1 MGRIFPAA
9 EPDAK
14 NGVLK
19 ALPMQYNGYI
29 VLHGRSLSVESN
41 SLSPAMNQGL
51 RQIVYEKLKEA
62 IVDGTIKPGS
72 KLSEIELA
80 ERMAVSRTPVREA
93 IRQLAQTGLV
103 TLTPRRGAFVTMPTL
118 KDASDLYELRTELE
132 ILAVA
137 NLCSLVHSSE
147 LIDDLHRFRDVF
159 SAMTNNTSAEKYVNE
174 DKAFH
179 AMIYQA
185 VTNRFLAMM
194 LHNISDLIH
203 LCRPFSVENS
213 PITVFTW
220 GHLAIIDAILEGDL
234 EKAKEETRKHIVVSK
249 EGLLSFLKNRASKNG
264 EVAEA

>member
-1 MGRIFPAA
+1 
-9 EPDAK
+9 
-14 NGVLK
+14 
-19 ALPMQYNGYI
+19 MQYNGYI

-174 DKAFH
+174 DKAFN

>member
-1 MGRIFPAA
+1 MG
-9 EPDAK
+9 
-14 NGVLK
+14 
-19 ALPMQYNGYI
+19 
-29 VLHGRSLSVESN
+29 SN
-41 SLSPAMNQGL
+41 TLSPAMNQGL

-62 IVDGTIKPGS
+62 IVDGTIKPGA

-103 TLTPRRGAFVTMPTL
+103 TLTPRRGAYVTLPSL

-137 NLCSLVHSSE
+137 NICMNPPSAE
-147 LIDDLHRFRDVF
+147 LKRFRGVF
-159 SAMTNNTSAEKYVNE
+159 SVMTDGTSAEEYVRE

-179 AMIYQA
+179 SMIYA
-185 VTNRFLAMM
+185 SVTNRFLALM

-213 PITVFTW
+213 PITNFTW
-220 GHLAIIDAILEGDL
+220 GHLAIIDAILSNDVER
-234 EKAKEETRKHIVVSK
+234 AKKETRKHIDTSK
-249 EGLLSFLKNRASKNG
+249 ESLLDFLKTRGPLSDSDSG
-264 EVAEA
+264 DPS

>member
-1 MGRIFPAA
+1 
-9 EPDAK
+9 
-14 NGVLK
+14 
-19 ALPMQYNGYI
+19 
-29 VLHGRSLSVESN
+29 
-41 SLSPAMNQGL
+41 
-51 RQIVYEKLKEA
+51 
-62 IVDGTIKPGS
+62 
-72 KLSEIELA
+72 
-80 ERMAVSRTPVREA
+80 
-93 IRQLAQTGLV
+93 
-103 TLTPRRGAFVTMPTL
+103 
-118 KDASDLYELRTELE
+118 
-132 ILAVA
+132 
-137 NLCSLVHSSE
+137 
-147 LIDDLHRFRDVF
+147 
-159 SAMTNNTSAEKYVNE
+159 MTNNTSAEKYVNE

>member
-1 MGRIFPAA
+1 M
-9 EPDAK
+9 
-14 NGVLK
+14 
-19 ALPMQYNGYI
+19 
-29 VLHGRSLSVESN
+29 ESN
-41 SLSPAMNQGL
+41 TLSPAMNQGL

-103 TLTPRRGAFVTMPTL
+103 TLTPRRGAYVTMPTL

-137 NLCSLVHSSE
+137 NVCTLELSSE
-147 LIDDLHRFRDVF
+147 QKKELLRFRDVF
-159 SAMTNNTSAEKYVNE
+159 SAMTNQTSAGKYVSE

-179 AMIYQA
+179 AMIYRS
-185 VTNRFLAMM
+185 VTNRFLALM

-213 PITVFTW
+213 PITNFTW
-220 GHLAIIDAILEGDL
+220 GHLAIIDALLTHDI
-234 EKAKEETRKHIVVSK
+234 EKAKEETRKHITISK
-249 EGLLSFLKNRASKNG
+249 ESLLAFLKNRASIRDADT
-264 EVAEA
+264 EEQP

>member
-1 MGRIFPAA
+1 M
-9 EPDAK
+9 
-14 NGVLK
+14 
-19 ALPMQYNGYI
+19 
-29 VLHGRSLSVESN
+29 ESN

-62 IVDGTIKPGS
+62 IVDGTIKPGA

-103 TLTPRRGAFVTMPTL
+103 TLTPRRGAFVTLPSL

-132 ILAVA
+132 ILAVVNMCMNPPSA
-137 NLCSLVHSSE
+137 E
-147 LIDDLHRFRDVF
+147 LKRFREVF
-159 SAMTNNTSAEKYVNE
+159 AVMTDRTSAEEYVRE

-179 AMIYQA
+179 AMIYHS
-185 VTNRFLAMM
+185 VTNRFLALM

-213 PITVFTW
+213 PITNFSW
-220 GHLAIIDAILEGDL
+220 GHLAIIDAILTRDID
-234 EKAKEETRKHIVVSK
+234 KAKEETRKHIATSK
-249 EGLLSFLKNRASKNG
+249 ESLLNFLKNREVFCGADSGAS
-264 EVAEA
+264 